1 MKNESRPFTEMP
13 HTTFGRWAIWLGA
26 VFVVMFLV
34 NAFVLM
40 PSTSD
45 APWRHVILPFYGI
58 LMLLCGLGSG
68 IAGFIA
74 VFRQHERA
82 WLVLLTLAPAAWVI
96 FMLVGEFLF
105 PH

>member
-1 MKNESRPFTEMP
+1 MKNESKPFIKMP
-13 HTTFGRWAIWLGA
+13 HTLLGRWAVWLGA
-26 VFVVMFLV
+26 AFVVMFLI
-34 NAFVLM
+34 NAFVFM
-40 PSTSD
+40 PSSSD

-68 IAGFIA
+68 AAGFYA

-82 WLVLLTLAPAAWVI
+82 FLVLITLLPGMWVI
-96 FMLVGEFLF
+96 FMLIGEFLF